1 VTRLLGGASVDSGS
15 DIFTGRVPE
24 MAGRRQTAQTQST
37 SQPAS
42 ESSSGST
49 SSQTVERRRRMA
61 LRALVEEM
69 LTEIRSAA
77 SAAEENWTPEE
88 RQRAEADLARIM
100 DQVRREAFRNSPA
113 E

>member
-1 VTRLLGGASVDSGS
+1 
-15 DIFTGRVPE
+15 
-24 MAGRRQTAQTQST
+24 MAGRRQAGQAQST
-37 SQPAS
+37 SQAPS
-42 ESSSGST
+42 NNST
-49 SSQTVERRRRMA
+49 QTVERRRRLA

-77 SAAEENWTPEE
+77 GAEEENWTPEE

>member
-1 VTRLLGGASVDSGS
+1 MAS
-15 DIFTGRVPE
+15 
-24 MAGRRQTAQTQST
+24 RRQTAQPQST
-37 SQPAS
+37 SQ
-42 ESSSGST
+42 SSSNT
-49 SSQTVERRRRMA
+49 SSQTVERRRRVA

>member
-1 VTRLLGGASVDSGS
+1 
-15 DIFTGRVPE
+15 
-24 MAGRRQTAQTQST
+24 MAGRRQTTTQSQST
-37 SQPAS
+37 S
-42 ESSSGST
+42 EG
-49 SSQTVERRRRMA
+49 SSQTVERRRRLA

-77 SAAEENWTPEE
+77 SDESWTPEE

>member
-1 VTRLLGGASVDSGS
+1 
-15 DIFTGRVPE
+15 
-24 MAGRRQTAQTQST
+24 MAGRRQPQAQ
-37 SQPAS
+37 SQPTNEAS
-42 ESSSGST
+42 T
-49 SSQTVERRRRMA
+49 QTVERRRRLA

-77 SAAEENWTPEE
+77 SEETWTPEE

>member
-1 VTRLLGGASVDSGS
+1 
-15 DIFTGRVPE
+15 
-24 MAGRRQTAQTQST
+24 MAGRRQATAQNQST
-37 SQPAS
+37 SQA
-42 ESSSGST
+42 
-49 SSQTVERRRRMA
+49 SSQTVERRRRLA

-77 SAAEENWTPEE
+77 SDESWTPEE

-100 DQVRREAFRNSPA
+100 DQVRREAFRSSPA

>member
-1 VTRLLGGASVDSGS
+1 
-15 DIFTGRVPE
+15 
-24 MAGRRQTAQTQST
+24 MANRRQPAAQPQST
-37 SQPAS
+37 SQ
-42 ESSSGST
+42 G
-49 SSQTVERRRRMA
+49 SSQTVERRRRLA

-77 SAAEENWTPEE
+77 SEDTWTPEE

>member
-1 VTRLLGGASVDSGS
+1 
-15 DIFTGRVPE
+15 
-24 MAGRRQTAQTQST
+24 MAGRRQPQTQS
-37 SQPAS
+37 QPTNDAS
-42 ESSSGST
+42 T
-49 SSQTVERRRRMA
+49 QTVERRRRLA

-77 SAAEENWTPEE
+77 SEETWTPEE

>member
-1 VTRLLGGASVDSGS
+1 
-15 DIFTGRVPE
+15 
-24 MAGRRQTAQTQST
+24 MAGRRQSTTQSQST
-37 SQPAS
+37 S
-42 ESSSGST
+42 EGSSQT
-49 SSQTVERRRRMA
+49 SSQTVERRRRLA

-77 SAAEENWTPEE
+77 SDDSWTPEE

>member
-1 VTRLLGGASVDSGS
+1 
-15 DIFTGRVPE
+15 
-24 MAGRRQTAQTQST
+24 MAGRRQATAQNQST
-37 SQPAS
+37 SQP
-42 ESSSGST
+42 ST
-49 SSQTVERRRRMA
+49 QTVERRRRLA

-77 SAAEENWTPEE
+77 SEDSWTAEE

>member
-1 VTRLLGGASVDSGS
+1 
-15 DIFTGRVPE
+15 
-24 MAGRRQTAQTQST
+24 MAGRRQAAAQNQST
-37 SQPAS
+37 SQA
-42 ESSSGST
+42 T
-49 SSQTVERRRRMA
+49 SQTVDRRRRLA

-77 SAAEENWTPEE
+77 SDESWTPEE

>member
-1 VTRLLGGASVDSGS
+1 MAS
-15 DIFTGRVPE
+15 
-24 MAGRRQTAQTQST
+24 RRQPPAQ
-37 SQPAS
+37 SQPTK
-42 ESSSGST
+42 EPST
-49 SSQTVERRRRMA
+49 QTIERRRRLA

-69 LTEIRSAA
+69 LSGIRSAA
-77 SAAEENWTPEE
+77 SEDDWTPEE

>member
-1 VTRLLGGASVDSGS
+1 
-15 DIFTGRVPE
+15 
-24 MAGRRQTAQTQST
+24 MAGRRQPQAQ
-37 SQPAS
+37 SQPTNEAS
-42 ESSSGST
+42 T
-49 SSQTVERRRRMA
+49 QTVERRRRLA

-77 SAAEENWTPEE
+77 SEETWTPDE

>member
-1 VTRLLGGASVDSGS
+1 
-15 DIFTGRVPE
+15 
-24 MAGRRQTAQTQST
+24 MAGRRQAPTQAQKETD
-37 SQPAS
+37 
-42 ESSSGST
+42 SSST
-49 SSQTVERRRRMA
+49 QTVERRRRLA

-77 SAAEENWTPEE
+77 SEEDWTPEE
-88 RQRAEADLARIM
+88 RSRAEADLARIM

>member
-1 VTRLLGGASVDSGS
+1 
-15 DIFTGRVPE
+15 
-24 MAGRRQTAQTQST
+24 MAGRRQTAQAQST
-37 SQPAS
+37 SQAPS
-42 ESSSGST
+42 NNST
-49 SSQTVERRRRMA
+49 QTVERRRRLA

-77 SAAEENWTPEE
+77 GAEEENWTPEE

>member
-1 VTRLLGGASVDSGS
+1 MSN
-15 DIFTGRVPE
+15 
-24 MAGRRQTAQTQST
+24 RRQPTAQSQST
-37 SQPAS
+37 NTGA
-42 ESSSGST
+42 
-49 SSQTVERRRRMA
+49 SQTVERRRRLA

-77 SAAEENWTPEE
+77 SEDTWTPEE
-88 RQRAEADLARIM
+88 RKRAEADLARIM